1 MSGKSRMF
9 TSRTSKQSPPPPTAA
24 VLQKID
30 ALYNN
35 KPNGSC
41 RTLSLDLHYQLK
53 KQLLALIAKVNT
65 KTKKLYH
72 PRLEQEERESRQTRQ
87 TRQTMSRRRESHCK
101 TSSSHSPKK
110 TIKGRSRSR
119 SRSRERPRLNS
130 EDGITFKTNCLR
142 QRLEEL
148 EQQQK
153 EQITATSTESSCIA
167 KSSMQSSNN
176 NMITA
181 LDEMLSN
188 LSVDDVE
195 AANPETIRRILKL
208 SAANI

>member
-1 MSGKSRMF
+1 M
-9 TSRTSKQSPPPPTAA
+9 
-24 VLQKID
+24 
-30 ALYNN
+30 
-35 KPNGSC
+35 
-41 RTLSLDLHYQLK
+41 
-53 KQLLALIAKVNT
+53 
-65 KTKKLYH
+65 
-72 PRLEQEERESRQTRQ
+72 
-87 TRQTMSRRRESHCK
+87 
-101 TSSSHSPKK
+101 
-110 TIKGRSRSR
+110 
-119 SRSRERPRLNS
+119 
-130 EDGITFKTNCLR
+130 R

-195 AANPETIRRILKL
+195 AANPETIQRILKL